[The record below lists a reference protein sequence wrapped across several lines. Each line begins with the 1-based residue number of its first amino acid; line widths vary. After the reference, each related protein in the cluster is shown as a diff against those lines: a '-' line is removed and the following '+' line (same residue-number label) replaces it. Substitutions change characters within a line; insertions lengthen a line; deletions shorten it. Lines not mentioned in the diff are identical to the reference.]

1 VGATRARTI
10 LRGVGEQ
17 LQIRDLGWRS
27 PTEIAMVSALTDE
40 LSEVRTFSVDGSP
53 STQSGDVPTELIRED
68 IVRLA
73 SSPLPERSSWAVSAG
88 GTVIQL
94 APVLDVTPPVV
105 GIRALTY
112 VG

>member
-1 VGATRARTI
+1 MPTTGGGTSRSGASWITVPSAATAQ
-10 LRGVGEQ
+10 V
-17 LQIRDLGWRS
+17 DLS
-27 PTEIAMVSALTDE
+27 
-40 LSEVRTFSVDGSP
+40 GS
-53 STQSGDVPTELIRED
+53 GELIRED